1 MMSRLSLADKLKILG
16 DVTSSSGLFVVAI
29 VILVALALLLIAT
42 NTKTKKISKFICMAI
57 YGSITLV
64 SLIFYREELFNMFDY
79 MMNNFFIAVYFPNL
93 AIYFAAIVATN
104 IILWISIFNRKITK
118 WIRAINTIVFCII
131 HYLLILIINIITTNK
146 LDIFEQTSIYQNE
159 NALALIELSS
169 TIFIVWI
176 LFLIIYKII
185 RIYQQKKEEDYE
197 QLERKN
203 DYANIEAPIPEP
215 IIKQETIYKRK
226 LPDSITKTEVPRII
240 RGSVKREST
249 IKERE
254 KKETTSIVDF
264 MKTSVENDNSYLMD
278 IPNFVSDDNPQF
290 LDMMLESQNNK
301 KEEPRKVSE
310 ERKTK
315 DIPKKQKKIKIT
327 EGPLIVSKS
336 TLPKKVLPKQKQSV
350 DVFDNLLT
358 LDDYKKVLALLKSY
372 QAQEQLQAK
381 AEQRAEN
388 KRISIDDFQQLVSRK

>member
-29 VILVALALLLIAT
+29 VILVALALLVITT
-42 NTKTKKISKFICMAI
+42 NTKTKKISKFVCMAI

-64 SLIFYREELFNMFDY
+64 SLIFYREELFNMLDY

-93 AIYFAAIVATN
+93 AIYFAAIIATN

-226 LPDSITKTEVPRII
+226 LPDSIIKTEVPRII
-240 RGSVKREST
+240 HGSVKREPT

-254 KKETTSIVDF
+254 KKATTSIVDF

-372 QAQEQLQAK
+372 KAQEQLQAK

>member
-146 LDIFEQTSIYQNE
+146 LDIFEQTSI
-159 NALALIELSS
+159 LSLIH
-169 TIFIVWI
+169 I
-176 LFLIIYKII
+176 
-185 RIYQQKKEEDYE
+185 
-197 QLERKN
+197 
-203 DYANIEAPIPEP
+203 
-215 IIKQETIYKRK
+215 
-226 LPDSITKTEVPRII
+226 
-240 RGSVKREST
+240 
-249 IKERE
+249 
-254 KKETTSIVDF
+254 
-264 MKTSVENDNSYLMD
+264 
-278 IPNFVSDDNPQF
+278 
-290 LDMMLESQNNK
+290 
-301 KEEPRKVSE
+301 
-310 ERKTK
+310 
-315 DIPKKQKKIKIT
+315 
-327 EGPLIVSKS
+327 
-336 TLPKKVLPKQKQSV
+336 
-350 DVFDNLLT
+350 
-358 LDDYKKVLALLKSY
+358 
-372 QAQEQLQAK
+372 
-381 AEQRAEN
+381 
-388 KRISIDDFQQLVSRK
+388 

>member
-1 MMSRLSLADKLKILG
+1 
-16 DVTSSSGLFVVAI
+16 
-29 VILVALALLLIAT
+29 
-42 NTKTKKISKFICMAI
+42 MAI

-215 IIKQETIYKRK
+215 IIKQEPCR
-226 LPDSITKTEVPRII
+226 LCSAPFSCP
-240 RGSVKREST
+240 
-249 IKERE
+249 
-254 KKETTSIVDF
+254 
-264 MKTSVENDNSYLMD
+264 
-278 IPNFVSDDNPQF
+278 
-290 LDMMLESQNNK
+290 
-301 KEEPRKVSE
+301 
-310 ERKTK
+310 
-315 DIPKKQKKIKIT
+315 
-327 EGPLIVSKS
+327 
-336 TLPKKVLPKQKQSV
+336 
-350 DVFDNLLT
+350 
-358 LDDYKKVLALLKSY
+358 
-372 QAQEQLQAK
+372 
-381 AEQRAEN
+381 
-388 KRISIDDFQQLVSRK
+388 

>member
-29 VILVALALLLIAT
+29 VILVALALLVITT
-42 NTKTKKISKFICMAI
+42 NTKTKKISKFVCIAI

-93 AIYFAAIVATN
+93 AIYFAAIIATN

-118 WIRAINTIVFCII
+118 WIRVINTIVFCII

-159 NALALIELSS
+159 KALALIELSS

-176 LFLIIYKII
+176 LFLIVYKLI
-185 RIYQQKKEEDYE
+185 RIYQQKQEIEYE

-203 DYANIEAPIPEP
+203 NYANTETPMPTP
-215 IIKQETIYKRK
+215 IIKQETVYKRK
-226 LPDSITKTEVPRII
+226 LPDSITKTEVPKIVY
-240 RGSVKREST
+240 GSIKRKSLE
-249 IKERE
+249 KEE
-254 KKETTSIVDF
+254 KKKETTSIVDF

-278 IPNFVSDDNPQF
+278 IPNFVSNDTPQL
-290 LDMMLESQNNK
+290 LDIMLESQNSK
-301 KEEPRKVSE
+301 KEEPKKSSE

-315 DIPKKQKKIKIT
+315 DIPKKQKKIKII
-327 EGPLIVSKS
+327 ESPLVASKS
-336 TLPKKVLPKQKQSV
+336 TLPKKNLPKKKQSV
-350 DVFDNLLT
+350 DIFDNLLT

-372 QAQEQLQAK
+372 KAQEELQAK
-381 AEQRAEN
+381 IEQRTEN
-388 KRISIDDFQQLVSRK
+388 KRISINDFQQLVSRK